1 MSQSAASQSAA
12 SKSGFARI
20 KVEPT
25 SGALG
30 AEVAGVDLAA
40 LDDETF
46 AEIHRAWLEHQVL
59 FFRDQRLTPAQ
70 QTAFAGRF
78 GELEAYPFLE
88 PLPGHPHVI
97 PIVKEPDTRM
107 NFGGG
112 WHSDMS
118 YQERPV
124 KATILYAVE
133 VPARGGDTL
142 FANMTAAWE
151 ALSPGMQRLLLGL
164 RAVFTAAKVHG
175 AAGLYRDA
183 DHPMARRR
191 DESRQE
197 ARHLHPVVRT
207 HPETGRKALYL
218 DLPHVERFEDMRV
231 HESQPLMEFL
241 YQFATQPQF
250 TTRFRWRVG
259 SLAVW
264 DNRCVQHYA
273 LNDYPGQR
281 REMHRTTV
289 AGDVPY

>member
-1 MSQSAASQSAA
+1 MSDA
-12 SKSGFARI
+12 GYARI

-40 LDDETF
+40 GVDDAAF
-46 AEIHRAWLEHQVL
+46 AEIQRAWLEHQVL
-59 FFRDQRLTPAQ
+59 FFRDQRITPAQ
-70 QTAFAGRF
+70 QTAFARRF
-78 GELEAYPFLE
+78 GELEAYPFLA
-88 PLPGHPHVI
+88 PLEGHPFVI
-97 PIVKEPDTRM
+97 PIVKEAHTKF

-118 YQERPV
+118 YVERPP
-124 KATILYAVE
+124 KATLLYALD
-133 VPARGGDTL
+133 VPERGGDTL
-142 FANMTAAWE
+142 FASMTAAYE
-151 ALSPGMQRLLLGL
+151 ALSPGMRALLAGL
-164 RAVFTAAKVHG
+164 RAVFSASKVHG

-183 DHPMARRR
+183 DHPMERRT
-191 DESRQE
+191 DAAKEE

-218 DLPHVERFEDMRV
+218 DPPHVERFEDMRV
-231 HESQPLMEFL
+231 EESRPLMRFL
-241 YQFATQPQF
+241 SQHATQPQF

-259 SLAVW
+259 SLAIW

-273 LNDYPGQR
+273 LNDYPGRR

-289 AGDVPY
+289 QGDVPV